1 MTLKIGAVYKNTED
15 SSLWE
20 LRRIRGS
27 IVYISLVN
35 TLPIYSTKRVNIKGF
50 KEKYIFDNIYNILY
64 K

>member
-1 MTLKIGAVYKNTED
+1 MTLKIGAVYRNVED

-20 LRRIRGS
+20 LNRVQGS
-27 IVYISLVN
+27 RVYINLYN
-35 TLPIYSTKRVNIKGF
+35 TLPMYSIKRVSLKTF